1 MGSFSPGA
9 LQRSS
14 PGLYAL
20 QKRGK
25 PNKSVACNSKQ
36 GQKAN
41 GRRLAVCLCHSFVA
55 RGYLFAEAIRSD
67 SIVFAREIRQQ
78 RIERI
83 AVPTQF
89 SRFRNLP
96 VAGPG
101 HIAVDCERAGAAS
114 ENTPTRRG
122 CIRCLESCRSDCLDD
137 FVWDHAGES
146 IQVLALWSVECK
158 KFAYRS
164 KQPRSPIPGVAKTLF
179 GGGSQPIRNR
189 SHFL

>member
-25 PNKSVACNSKQ
+25 PNENVAYKSKQ
-36 GQKAN
+36 SEKAN
-41 GRRLAVCLCHSFVA
+41 GRRLAVRLCHSFVA
-55 RGYLFAEAIRSD
+55 RGYLFAEAVRSD
-67 SIVFAREIRQQ
+67 SIVIAREIRQQ

-83 AVPTQF
+83 PVPAQ
-89 SRFRNLP
+89 SSHAGNLS

-101 HIAVDCERAGAAS
+101 HIAIDYERAGAAS

-122 CIRCLESCRSDCLDD
+122 CIPCLESCRNDCLGD
-137 FVWDHAGES
+137 FVWDHATREHTRSG
-146 IQVLALWSVECK
+146 AGLWMVIKLLGGAS
-158 KFAYRS
+158 RS
-164 KQPRSPIPGVAKTLF
+164 RSA
-179 GGGSQPIRNR
+179 
-189 SHFL
+189 